1 MLALR
6 GREARPSTHR
16 GLNIGHIAEYSDGT
30 SRIVELFSWENKHW
44 EILLRKRSKT
54 GSLRHNNIVAR
65 ERDNAVILY
74 GEERAADVK
83 RGARIILLSAI

>member
-6 GREARPSTHR
+6 GREARPGPNR
-16 GLNIGHIAEYSDGT
+16 GLSIGHIAEYPDGT
-30 SRIVELFSWENKHW
+30 SRLVELFSWENKHW

-65 ERDNAVILY
+65 ERDNAVRLY
-74 GEERAADVK
+74 GEERDKDVR
-83 RGARIILLSAI
+83 RGASITLLSAI